1 MRNKLVSKHIEMSAY
16 ELIFSIYKDIT
27 KSETKLFKTFYKYFF
42 IAFCLYFA
50 DSIIGFTYYNNI
62 DNKIEKTKE
71 INSILK
77 DSLLLNKNEI
87 LYFKNLRTEV
97 LHRRTI
103 KDDICSFFSNI
114 SFTSSKNPIT
124 TKSIETNPIIERNF
138 YLHFITSAFPIIL
151 VMVIFFFAG
160 IFDRKTTISQR
171 IGVIFF
177 VEIILYPF
185 AFLFSKIFYL
195 IPILN
200 NNPTYNY
207 ILNFI
212 ISTVL
217 IPLIIYILYKIGK
230 KKEEK
235 LNTFANSGYK

>member
-1 MRNKLVSKHIEMSAY
+1 MSAY

-27 KSETKLFKTFYKYFF
+27 KSETKLFKTFYKYLF

-50 DSIIGFTYYNNI
+50 DSIFGFTYYNNI

-77 DSLLLNKNEI
+77 DSLVLNKNEI
-87 LYFKNLRTEV
+87 LYFKKLRTEV
-97 LHRRTI
+97 LHRKTI
-103 KDDICSFFSNI
+103 KDDIYSFFSNI

-124 TKSIETNPIIERNF
+124 TKPIETNPIIERNF

-171 IGVIFF
+171 IGVVFF

-185 AFLFSKIFYL
+185 AFLFSKTLY
-195 IPILN
+195 
-200 NNPTYNY
+200 
-207 ILNFI
+207 
-212 ISTVL
+212 L
-217 IPLIIYILYKIGK
+217 IPLINNTPLINYIINFSISTIIFPLTIYLLTKIGK
-230 KKEEK
+230 NK
-235 LNTFANSGYK
+235 